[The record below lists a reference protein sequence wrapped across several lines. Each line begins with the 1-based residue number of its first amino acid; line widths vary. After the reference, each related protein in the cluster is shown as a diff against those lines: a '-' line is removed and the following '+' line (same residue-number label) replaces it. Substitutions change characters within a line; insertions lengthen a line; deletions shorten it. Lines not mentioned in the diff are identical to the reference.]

1 MDVWQWVTTQQ
12 STANP
17 QQPTLM
23 ANPNSPHVLP
33 TPMAN
38 LRGELNV
45 AQKWPTP
52 TANPHGQP
60 QQSMS
65 AANPMAN
72 PNGQISVYGVGTERH
87 TLHGITVCGI
97 QARKGA
103 NMGQIPTESGLE
115 AMLCMGLLPTGS
127 GLEDVLSVGSL
138 SMGSKLEITLSMAL
152 LSGGSLS
159 MGSKLEAVLSM
170 GLLSM
175 GLLSMGSKL
184 EAPLSRVVI
193 YGILIYGIQARSRT
207 PNQLDWSGWWGANP
221 AQSDPHTPNKGLE
234 QRAQSTGTGYPGDS

>member
-1 MDVWQWVTTQQ
+1 MDVWQWVTTQR

-65 AANPMAN
+65 AANPTAN

-115 AMLCMGLLPTGS
+115 ATLCMGLLPTGS

-175 GLLSMGSKL
+175 GSLSMGSKL
-184 EAPLSRVVI
+184 EAALQTSSTGQGGGEQTQPRAI
-193 YGILIYGIQARSRT
+193 RT
-207 PNQLDWSGWWGANP
+207 LQTKGWNSG
-221 AQSDPHTPNKGLE
+221 H
-234 QRAQSTGTGYPGDS
+234 RAQGRVILGTADRAALPITAGMGAVPIST